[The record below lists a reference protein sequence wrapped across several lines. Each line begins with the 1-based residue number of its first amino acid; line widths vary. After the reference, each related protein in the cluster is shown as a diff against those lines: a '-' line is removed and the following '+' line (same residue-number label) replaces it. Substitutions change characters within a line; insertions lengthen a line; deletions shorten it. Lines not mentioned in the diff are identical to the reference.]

1 MDINFLKEQLKNE
14 IDYLK
19 KNNVKNDYKNQEY
32 LLIMEDIYKIR
43 NLIRN
48 LIRSENGFSNKK
60 YNH

>member
-19 KNNVKNDYKNQEY
+19 KNNVKNDYENQEY
-32 LLIMEDIYKIR
+32 LLIMKDIYK
-43 NLIRN
+43 IRN

>member
-43 NLIRN
+43 NLIR
-48 LIRSENGFSNKK
+48 SENGFSNKK

>member
-32 LLIMEDIYKIR
+32 LLIMKDIYK
-43 NLIRN
+43 IRN